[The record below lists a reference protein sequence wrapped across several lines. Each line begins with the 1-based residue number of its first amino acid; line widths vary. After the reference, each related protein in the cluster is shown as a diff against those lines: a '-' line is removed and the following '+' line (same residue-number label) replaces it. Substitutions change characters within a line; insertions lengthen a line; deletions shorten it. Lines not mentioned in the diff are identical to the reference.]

1 MIQKSQFT
9 SIFTLVDETVW
20 TVALFHSHPH
30 DNDCVPSRADREMVK
45 RLKSKTGQST
55 SQIVTPNG
63 RTVTFNEHGV
73 ISTGTVPNLID
84 ESLKKAYLD
93 LWR

>member
-1 MIQKSQFT
+1 
-9 SIFTLVDETVW
+9 
-20 TVALFHSHPH
+20 
-30 DNDCVPSRADREMVK
+30 MVK

-55 SQIVTPNG
+55 RQIVTPNG

>member
-1 MIQKSQFT
+1 
-9 SIFTLVDETVW
+9 
-20 TVALFHSHPH
+20 
-30 DNDCVPSRADREMVK
+30 MVK